1 MKRFVLASLLPSDS
15 ALLGQNEFQVRFGD
29 VIAIDSGE
37 HYRDE

>member
-1 MKRFVLASLLPSDS
+1 MKRFVLASLLP